1 MNNPRFFPFNKFLL
15 TSFYDLKKNYFI
27 IIIINACLII
37 DIEIGRIPDFISEQI
52 KSPFGIFTFILICC
66 VTIFAQIYLQKF
78 AEKDNKTLL
87 SKSKYLLNLSK
98 IAKYSSYI
106 LIANL
111 VLVILM
117 ILFLS
122 EYSLANLLLAQ
133 NINALIGSSIL
144 FLLGLKFIFW
154 YFSNRNSAVIFF
166 YALGFMILSVTIF
179 FVYIGENA
187 IIIQKPSWITPMM
200 KVVYPDIEGN
210 IFDQFYEYYKY
221 LLAIPFNSA
230 LSWIYIL
237 LSQYTEKIQRKR
249 LLLGLISSF
258 ILFMLT
264 SVDSFQIIDVPDTN
278 ESLILYYM
286 FEGLG
291 TAFTGIIFGYSF
303 WKVASKLEH
312 NNPIRK
318 YLIVTANGLIM
329 FFTVT
334 QSALIIAPYP
344 PYALPSV
351 SFIIVCTYLV
361 NFGLYSSALSL
372 SHNITLRE
380 KIREKTK
387 NNSNLLGS
395 IGSAQMTAELQRA
408 VKDVKDVVDKEE
420 KELEEKTG
428 IETASLSEENVQDY
442 MEQVMQEILKSKKK
456 ATSV

>member
-1 MNNPRFFPFNKFLL
+1 
-15 TSFYDLKKNYFI
+15 
-27 IIIINACLII
+27 
-37 DIEIGRIPDFISEQI
+37 
-52 KSPFGIFTFILICC
+52 
-66 VTIFAQIYLQKF
+66 
-78 AEKDNKTLL
+78 
-87 SKSKYLLNLSK
+87 
-98 IAKYSSYI
+98 
-106 LIANL
+106 
-111 VLVILM
+111 
-117 ILFLS
+117 
-122 EYSLANLLLAQ
+122 
-133 NINALIGSSIL
+133 
-144 FLLGLKFIFW
+144 
-154 YFSNRNSAVIFF
+154 
-166 YALGFMILSVTIF
+166 
-179 FVYIGENA
+179 
-187 IIIQKPSWITPMM
+187 
-200 KVVYPDIEGN
+200 
-210 IFDQFYEYYKY
+210 
-221 LLAIPFNSA
+221 
-230 LSWIYIL
+230 
-237 LSQYTEKIQRKR
+237 
-249 LLLGLISSF
+249 
-258 ILFMLT
+258 
-264 SVDSFQIIDVPDTN
+264 
-278 ESLILYYM
+278 M

-344 PYALPSV
+344 PYGLPTV

-395 IGSAQMTAELQRA
+395 IGSAQMTVELQRA
-408 VKDVKDVVDKEE
+408 VKDVKEVVDKEE

-456 ATSV
+456 TTAP

>member
-15 TSFYDLKKNYFI
+15 SSFYDLKKNYFI

-37 DIEIGRIPDFISEQI
+37 DLEIGRIPDFISEQI
-52 KSPFGIFTFILICC
+52 KTPFGIFTFILICC
-66 VTIFAQIYLQKF
+66 VAIFALIYLQKF
-78 AEKDNKTLL
+78 AEKDNKVLL
-87 SKSKYLLNLSK
+87 SKSKYLYNLSK

-106 LIANL
+106 LIGNL
-111 VLVILM
+111 VLVVLTIL
-117 ILFLS
+117 ILS

-133 NINALIGSSIL
+133 NMNALMGSSIL
-144 FLLGLKFIFW
+144 FLLALKFLFW
-154 YFSNRNSAVIFF
+154 YFSNRNSPIIFF
-166 YALGFMILSVTIF
+166 YGLGFMILSVSIF
-179 FVYIGENA
+179 VVYIGENA
-187 IIIQKPSWITPMM
+187 LIIQKPSWITPMM
-200 KVVYPDIEGN
+200 KVVYPDIESN

-221 LLAIPFNSA
+221 LLGIS
-230 LSWIYIL
+230 LILLLVGSYIL
-237 LSQYTEKIQRKR
+237 LSQYTEKIQRIR
-249 LLLGLISSF
+249 LLVGLISSF
-258 ILFMLT
+258 ILFLST
-264 SVDSFQIIDVPDTN
+264 SLDSFNIIEVPDTD

-291 TAFTGIIFGYSF
+291 TAFSGIIFGYSF
-303 WKVASKLEH
+303 WKVAGKLEH

-334 QSALIIAPYP
+334 QSTLIIAPYP
-344 PYALPSV
+344 PYALPTV

-395 IGSAQMTAELQRA
+395 IGSAQMTTELQRA
-408 VKDVKDVVDKEE
+408 VKDVKEVVDKEE

-456 ATSV
+456 TTAP